1 MNRTA
6 LRRVVLAAAGFLI
19 VVVIIAAI
27 AGGDEDDSTPAP
39 TTAGTSSTA
48 EQQEQTQQE
57 PQAQEQAQQPSQ
69 QQEQTQ
75 EQAQQEQQPSP
86 STTPAPQTTREMTI
100 DEYAAWCYAFGRVA
114 ATETAA
120 DYTDTYFQH
129 LHVLR
134 RVPSELVQFH
144 IARADIMVTMATFL
158 EGDYDPD
165 RPPDTV
171 SPIRSFNATVEDLRP
186 STRATLEEAG
196 CAY

>member
-1 MNRTA
+1 MTLA
-6 LRRVVLAAAGFLI
+6 TQRRVALAVAGFLI
-19 VVVIIAAI
+19 FVVIIAAI
-27 AGGDEDDSTPAP
+27 AGGDEDDPTPAP

-57 PQAQEQAQQPSQ
+57 PQA
-69 QQEQTQ
+69 QEQTQ

-100 DEYAAWCYAFGRVA
+100 DEYAAWCYEFGRVA
-114 ATETAA
+114 ATSTAY

-134 RVPSELVQFH
+134 IVPSELVQFH

-165 RPPDTV
+165 RAPDTA

-196 CAY
+196 CVY